1 MGLAV
6 DRISVHEVRL
16 LLLFRTQPD
25 RWLTNAEAAEAAKI
39 SPRTARLHTSQL
51 VELGILDVQRLVPA
65 SRFRLRKRPGDE
77 GRAYLERWDQA
88 REVYGA

>member
-16 LLLFRTQPD
+16 LLAFQANAD
-25 RWLTNAEAAEAAKI
+25 AWLTNAEAASAAGI
-39 SPRTARLHTSQL
+39 SPRTARLHTSRL
-51 VELGILDVQRLVPA
+51 VGLGVLDVQRLFPA
-65 SRFRLRKRPGDE
+65 SRFRLGRQPGDE
-77 GRAYLERWDQA
+77 GQAYLDRWEKA